1 MHAMDYEDSFVKIA
15 GLIGGEEYVKV
26 SRALLNTEDV
36 TDEEIASATGLKI
49 NLVRKVLYDLF
60 GKALISGIRVK
71 DEKKG
76 WFVYRW
82 RAKQDHVDN
91 FIENQKKKILDRL
104 HKRLE
109 HEDSTEFYHCGNHD
123 CPRVK
128 FDVAIEL
135 FFKCPNC
142 KGPLNMVDN
151 SKVKEALR
159 YKIDQITTDIINSK
173 ANAAANKE
181 AEEAAAAAEEEAEKK
196 AAKAKRSKAKSSS
209 SSSSKAKVPSLPS
222 AAATSSKK
230 AAATADAHS
239 NSSKP
244 KKK

>member
-1 MHAMDYEDSFVKIA
+1 MEYEDSFVKIA

-26 SRALLNTEDV
+26 ARALLNTEDV

-49 NLVRKVLYDLF
+49 NIVRKVLYDMF
-60 GKALISGIRVK
+60 GKALITGIRVK

-104 HKRLE
+104 YKRLE

-128 FDVAIEL
+128 FDTAVEL

-159 YKIDQITTDIINSK
+159 YKIDQITTDI
-173 ANAAANKE
+173 ANAR
-181 AEEAAAAAEEEAEKK
+181 AAAAAASAAAEAEVAKEQPKKEKKK
-196 AAKAKRSKAKSSS
+196 AAKAKPK
-209 SSSSKAKVPSLPS
+209 P
-222 AAATSSKK
+222 
-230 AAATADAHS
+230 
-239 NSSKP
+239 KP
-244 KKK
+244 KKQAPKKEKKAQKKAEKKHKKKK

>member
-1 MHAMDYEDSFVKIA
+1 MEYEDSFVKIA

-26 SRALLNTEDV
+26 ARALLNTEDV

-49 NLVRKVLYDLF
+49 NIVRKVLYDMF

-104 HKRLE
+104 YKRLE

-128 FDVAIEL
+128 FDVAVEL

-151 SKVKEALR
+151 TTVKEALR
-159 YKIDQITTDIINSK
+159 YKIDQITTDI
-173 ANAAANKE
+173 ANAK
-181 AEEAAAAAEEEAEKK
+181 AAAAASAAAEAAQEEEAHKKEKK
-196 AAKAKRSKAKSSS
+196 KTTKAK
-209 SSSSKAKVPSLPS
+209 PQ
-222 AAATSSKK
+222 
-230 AAATADAHS
+230 
-239 NSSKP
+239 SKP
-244 KKK
+244 KPKKQASKKEKKHKDKKIKKKK

>member
-1 MHAMDYEDSFVKIA
+1 MEYEDSFVKIA

-26 SRALLNTEDV
+26 ARALLNTEDV

-49 NLVRKVLYDLF
+49 NIVRKVLYDMF
-60 GKALISGIRVK
+60 GKALITGIRVK

-104 HKRLE
+104 YKRLE

-128 FDVAIEL
+128 FDVAVEL

-159 YKIDQITTDIINSK
+159 YKIDQITTDI
-173 ANAAANKE
+173 ANAK
-181 AEEAAAAAEEEAEKK
+181 AAAAATAAAEAAEEAKEPTKKEKKK
-196 AAKAKRSKAKSSS
+196 AAKAKPKPA
-209 SSSSKAKVPSLPS
+209 P
-222 AAATSSKK
+222 
-230 AAATADAHS
+230 
-239 NSSKP
+239 KP
-244 KKK
+244 KKQAPKKEKKQKKNDEKKHKKKKK

>member
-1 MHAMDYEDSFVKIA
+1 MEYEDSFVKIA

-26 SRALLNTEDV
+26 ARALLNTEDV

-49 NLVRKVLYDLF
+49 NIVRKVLYDMF

-104 HKRLE
+104 YKRLE

-128 FDVAIEL
+128 FDVAVEL

-151 SKVKEALR
+151 TKVKEALR
-159 YKIDQITTDIINSK
+159 YKIDQITTDI
-173 ANAAANKE
+173 ANAK
-181 AEEAAAAAEEEAEKK
+181 AAAAASAAAEAAQEEAPKKEKK
-196 AAKAKRSKAKSSS
+196 KTAKAKPK
-209 SSSSKAKVPSLPS
+209 P
-222 AAATSSKK
+222 
-230 AAATADAHS
+230 
-239 NSSKP
+239 KP
-244 KKK
+244 KKQAPKKEKKQKDKKIKKKK

>member
-1 MHAMDYEDSFVKIA
+1 MHAMEYEDSFVKIA

-26 SRALLNTEDV
+26 ARALLNTEDV

-49 NLVRKVLYDLF
+49 NIVRKVLYDMF
-60 GKALISGIRVK
+60 GKALITGIRVK

-104 HKRLE
+104 HKRFE
-109 HEDSTEFYHCGNHD
+109 HEESTEFYHCSNKD

-128 FDVAIEL
+128 FDVAVEL

-142 KGPLNMVDN
+142 KGPLNMVEN
-151 SKVKEALR
+151 SRIKDALR
-159 YKIDQITTDIINSK
+159 FKIDQIATDITNSK
-173 ANAAANKE
+173 NNKAAATS
-181 AEEAAAAAEEEAEKK
+181 APEEEAEPKVK
-196 AAKAKRSKAKSSS
+196 APKA
-209 SSSSKAKVPSLPS
+209 
-222 AAATSSKK
+222 KK
-230 AAATADAHS
+230 AAAKPAPA
-239 NSSKP
+239 KPVAAKKKARPEPP
-244 KKK
+244 KKTAKKKKKK

>member
-1 MHAMDYEDSFVKIA
+1 M
-15 GLIGGEEYVKV
+15 GGEEYVKV
-26 SRALLNTEDV
+26 ARALLNTEDV

-49 NLVRKVLYDLF
+49 NIVRKVLYDMF

-109 HEDSTEFYHCGNHD
+109 HEYSTEFYHCSNQD
-123 CPRVK
+123 CPRVR
-128 FDVAIEL
+128 FEDAVEM
-135 FFKCPNC
+135 FFKCPKC
-142 KGPLNMVDN
+142 KGPLNIVDN

-159 YKIDQITTDIINSK
+159 YKIDQITTDVINSK
-173 ANAAANKE
+173 NNGNGKP
-181 AEEAAAAAEEEAEKK
+181 AEVAKPVT
-196 AAKAKRSKAKSSS
+196 AAKPR
-209 SSSSKAKVPSLPS
+209 KAKV
-222 AAATSSKK
+222 KRK
-230 AAATADAHS
+230 R
-239 NSSKP
+239 
-244 KKK
+244 

>member
-1 MHAMDYEDSFVKIA
+1 MEYEDSFVKIA

-26 SRALLNTEDV
+26 ARALLNTEDV

-49 NLVRKVLYDLF
+49 NIVRKVLYDMF
-60 GKALISGIRVK
+60 GKALITGIRVK

-128 FDVAIEL
+128 FDAAVEL

-151 SKVKEALR
+151 SRIKEALR
-159 YKIDQITTDIINSK
+159 YKIDQITTDI
-173 ANAAANKE
+173 ANAR
-181 AEEAAAAAEEEAEKK
+181 AAAAAATAAAEAAEAKPAEKK
-196 AAKAKRSKAKSSS
+196 AAKAKPKPK
-209 SSSSKAKVPSLPS
+209 P
-222 AAATSSKK
+222 
-230 AAATADAHS
+230 
-239 NSSKP
+239 KP
-244 KKK
+244 KKQATRKEKIKKKQKKK

>member
-1 MHAMDYEDSFVKIA
+1 MPVVEYEDSFVKIA

-26 SRALLNTEDV
+26 ARALLNTEDV

-49 NLVRKVLYDLF
+49 NIVRKVLYDMF
-60 GKALISGIRVK
+60 GKALITGIRVK

-128 FDVAIEL
+128 FDTAVEL

-151 SKVKEALR
+151 TKVKEALR
-159 YKIDQITTDIINSK
+159 YKIDQITTDIINAK
-173 ANAAANKE
+173 ANAAAQASAAQ
-181 AEEAAAAAEEEAEKK
+181 AEEEKKAAEEKAKEK
-196 AAKAKRSKAKSSS
+196 AAKAK
-209 SSSSKAKVPSLPS
+209 
-222 AAATSSKK
+222 K
-230 AAATADAHS
+230 AAKEKAA
-239 NSSKP
+239 KQP
-244 KKK
+244 KKKEAKKEKKKASKKKK

>member
-1 MHAMDYEDSFVKIA
+1 MRAVEYKDSFVKIA

-26 SRALLNTEDV
+26 AKSLLNTEDV

-49 NLVRKVLYDLF
+49 NIVRKVLYDMF
-60 GKALISGIRVK
+60 GKALITGIRVK

-82 RAKQDHVDN
+82 RAKQDQVDN

-109 HEDSTEFYHCGNHD
+109 YEDSTEFYHCGNHD
-123 CPRVK
+123 CQRVK
-128 FDVAIEL
+128 FDSAVEL

-151 SKVKEALR
+151 NKVKEALR
-159 YKIDQITTDIINSK
+159 YKIDQLTTDISRK
-173 ANAAANKE
+173 
-181 AEEAAAAAEEEAEKK
+181 
-196 AAKAKRSKAKSSS
+196 
-209 SSSSKAKVPSLPS
+209 
-222 AAATSSKK
+222 
-230 AAATADAHS
+230 
-239 NSSKP
+239 
-244 KKK
+244 

>member
-1 MHAMDYEDSFVKIA
+1 MPVVEYEDSFVKIA

-26 SRALLNTEDV
+26 ARALLNTEDV

-49 NLVRKVLYDLF
+49 NIVRKVLYDMF
-60 GKALISGIRVK
+60 GKALITGIRVK

-128 FDVAIEL
+128 FDTAVEL

-151 SKVKEALR
+151 TKVKEALR
-159 YKIDQITTDIINSK
+159 YKIDQITTDIINAK
-173 ANAAANKE
+173 ANAAAQASAAQ
-181 AEEAAAAAEEEAEKK
+181 AEEERKAAEEKAKEK
-196 AAKAKRSKAKSSS
+196 AAKAK
-209 SSSSKAKVPSLPS
+209 
-222 AAATSSKK
+222 K
-230 AAATADAHS
+230 AAKEKAA
-239 NSSKP
+239 KQP
-244 KKK
+244 KKKEVKKEKKKAQKKKKK

>member
-1 MHAMDYEDSFVKIA
+1 MEYEDSFVKIA

-26 SRALLNTEDV
+26 ARALLNTEDV

-49 NLVRKVLYDLF
+49 NIVRKVLYDMF
-60 GKALISGIRVK
+60 GKALITGIRVK

-104 HKRLE
+104 YKRLE

-128 FDVAIEL
+128 FDVAIEM

-151 SKVKEALR
+151 SRVKDALR
-159 YKIDQITTDIINSK
+159 YKIDQITTDI
-173 ANAAANKE
+173 ANAK
-181 AEEAAAAAEEEAEKK
+181 AAAAATAAAEAAGEEKEPLKKEKKK
-196 AAKAKRSKAKSSS
+196 AAKAKPRPKPA
-209 SSSSKAKVPSLPS
+209 P
-222 AAATSSKK
+222 
-230 AAATADAHS
+230 
-239 NSSKP
+239 KP
-244 KKK
+244 KKQGSKKEKKQKKK

>member
-49 NLVRKVLYDLF
+49 NIVRKVLYDLF
-60 GKALISGIRVK
+60 GKALITGIRVK

-128 FDVAIEL
+128 FDVAVEL

-151 SKVKEALR
+151 SRVKEALR
-159 YKIDQITTDIINSK
+159 YKIDQITTDIINSR

-181 AEEAAAAAEEEAEKK
+181 AEEAAKEEQEAQEKAA
-196 AAKAKRSKAKSSS
+196 AAKAKKSNSKTKT
-209 SSSSKAKVPSLPS
+209 KAPVASD
-222 AAATSSKK
+222 SKK
-230 AAATADAHS
+230 AAAP
-239 NSSKP
+239 KP
-244 KKK
+244 KKKK

>member
-1 MHAMDYEDSFVKIA
+1 MPVVEYEDSFVKIA

-26 SRALLNTEDV
+26 ARALLNTEDV

-49 NLVRKVLYDLF
+49 NIVRKVLYDMF
-60 GKALISGIRVK
+60 GKALITGIRVK

-128 FDVAIEL
+128 FDTAVEL

-151 SKVKEALR
+151 TKVKEALR
-159 YKIDQITTDIINSK
+159 YKIDQITTDIINAK
-173 ANAAANKE
+173 ANAAAQASAAQ
-181 AEEAAAAAEEEAEKK
+181 AEEEKKAAEEKAKEK
-196 AAKAKRSKAKSSS
+196 AAKAK
-209 SSSSKAKVPSLPS
+209 
-222 AAATSSKK
+222 K
-230 AAATADAHS
+230 AAKEKAA
-239 NSSKP
+239 KQP
-244 KKK
+244 KKKEAKKEKKKALKKKKK

>member
-1 MHAMDYEDSFVKIA
+1 MHAMEYEDSFVKIA

-26 SRALLNTEDV
+26 ARALLNTEDV

-49 NLVRKVLYDLF
+49 NIVRKVLYDMF
-60 GKALISGIRVK
+60 GKALITGIRVK

-82 RAKQDHVDN
+82 RAKQDNVDN

-109 HEDSTEFYHCGNHD
+109 HEESTEFYHCSNND

-128 FDVAIEL
+128 FDVAVEL

-151 SKVKEALR
+151 SRVKEALR
-159 YKIDQITTDIINSK
+159 FKIDQIATDIVNSKNSK
-173 ANAAANKE
+173 AASAPAVE
-181 AEEAAAAAEEEAEKK
+181 EKK
-196 AAKAKRSKAKSSS
+196 AKAPKQAKAEKPSKPTPAAKP
-209 SSSSKAKVPSLPS
+209 A
-222 AAATSSKK
+222 
-230 AAATADAHS
+230 
-239 NSSKP
+239 P
-244 KKK
+244 KKKAKPQPPKKTAKKKK

>member
-1 MHAMDYEDSFVKIA
+1 MEYEDSFVKIA

-26 SRALLNTEDV
+26 ARALLNTEDV

-49 NLVRKVLYDLF
+49 NIVRKVLYDMF

-104 HKRLE
+104 YKRLE

-128 FDVAIEL
+128 FDVAVEL

-151 SKVKEALR
+151 TKVKEALR
-159 YKIDQITTDIINSK
+159 YKIDQITTDI
-173 ANAAANKE
+173 ANAR
-181 AEEAAAAAEEEAEKK
+181 AAAAAATAAAEAAEEAKKVPSKKEKKK
-196 AAKAKRSKAKSSS
+196 AAKAKPK
-209 SSSSKAKVPSLPS
+209 P
-222 AAATSSKK
+222 
-230 AAATADAHS
+230 
-239 NSSKP
+239 KP
-244 KKK
+244 KKQAPKKEKKKQHKKAEKKHKKKKK

>member
-1 MHAMDYEDSFVKIA
+1 MRAIEYEDSFVKIA
-15 GLIGGEEYVKV
+15 GLIGAEEYVKV
-26 SRALLNTEDV
+26 ARALLNTEDV

-49 NLVRKVLYDLF
+49 NIVRKVLYDMF

-109 HEDSTEFYHCGNHD
+109 HEDSTEFYHCGNHQ
-123 CPRVK
+123 CPRLK
-128 FDVAIEL
+128 FDAAVEL
-135 FFKCPNC
+135 FFKCPEC
-142 KGPLNMVDN
+142 KGMLNMVDN
-151 SKVKEALR
+151 TKVKEALR
-159 YKIDQITTDIINSK
+159 LKIDHITTDITNSRE
-173 ANAAANKE
+173 NAR
-181 AEEAAAAAEEEAEKK
+181 AAAASAPAEAEKPK
-196 AAKAKRSKAKSSS
+196 AKAKKKPVA
-209 SSSSKAKVPSLPS
+209 
-222 AAATSSKK
+222 KK
-230 AAATADAHS
+230 AAATKA
-239 NSSKP
+239 KP